1 MLEHAF
7 KAETIGLVTR
17 DEFVQKRD
25 TIKERLEE
33 EAKKQ
38 RLAREEQELQVWG
51 LGRGAL
57 LVWAEEEGR
66 GSKRSGQGGL

>member
-1 MLEHAF
+1 M
-7 KAETIGLVTR
+7 GLVTR

-38 RLAREEQELQVWG
+38 RLEREEQEFQVCVWWWCFG
-51 LGRGAL
+51 GGGKGGVTENSLGIRR
-57 LVWAEEEGR
+57 EPTYM
-66 GSKRSGQGGL
+66 